1 MVFLFQDAVEGEG
14 EGELLEGN
22 AKEGVDGERGGEDG
36 VDDAGEGLGE
46 NEEPWDVLWYVS
58 LPVGRGDL
66 PLEGKGQWES
76 FAGVDGKYWGK

>member
-36 VDDAGEGLGE
+36 VHDAGEG
-46 NEEPWDVLWYVS
+46 
-58 LPVGRGDL
+58 
-66 PLEGKGQWES
+66 
-76 FAGVDGKYWGK
+76 